1 MTIRNLA
8 LDKNN
13 ELVLVNGN
21 LTMVS
26 DGAAIQQAVQNALQ
40 TFLGEWFLDSPVNP
54 KIGVPFLQSVFVK
67 NPNPN
72 LLKKVFTDVILA
84 VRGVKSVVQLDLQY
98 ISVTRSLVVIWR
110 AVTDAGLLIS
120 GQTGT
125 P

>member
-1 MTIRNLA
+1 MTTRNLA

-54 KIGVPFLQSVFVK
+54 KIGVPYYQAVFVK